1 MLLSRMMRRRKMSR
15 AQADAIL
22 ERAKTEEPLELE
34 KGDFTAMLIAAFIVF
49 MPVLLGIAA
58 VLGFLYFF
66 VFHIWAA

>member
-1 MLLSRMMRRRKMSR
+1 MFLSRVMKRNKMTR

-49 MPVLLGIAA
+49 MPILLGIAA
-58 VLGFLYFF
+58 VLGFVYFF
-66 VFHIWAA
+66 IFHIWAA